1 MKPDK
6 IVKTV
11 DPDNEKGFYDDIETY
26 TRDYWLK
33 LYAGMAM
40 QGLLADKDLSFS
52 KVAAMSEELAHDM
65 VNTMFGDES

>member
-6 IVKTV
+6 IM
-11 DPDNEKGFYDDIETY
+11 EKFDSNTGEVYTDTETY

-52 KVAAMSEELAHDM
+52 KIVAMSQEVAHDM